1 MGTSE
6 LMLGVGSSCKIQTM
20 GEIVQSKARS
30 QIGQYLPF
38 EEYGKYEVCPTV
50 ELNILEINEGRM
62 YSTVDLPVS

>member
-1 MGTSE
+1 
-6 LMLGVGSSCKIQTM
+6 M